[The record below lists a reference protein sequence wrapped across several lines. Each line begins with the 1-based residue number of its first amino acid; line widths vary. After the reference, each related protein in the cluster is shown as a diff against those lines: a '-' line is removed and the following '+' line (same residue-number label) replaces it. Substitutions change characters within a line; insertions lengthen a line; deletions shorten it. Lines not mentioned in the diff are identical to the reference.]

1 LTEEG
6 TAVVTV
12 DLPEESWVVP
22 YLFSF
27 GKSLRILSPPR
38 LKNRYQEEV
47 AAIYAN
53 LTENEGAN

>member
-1 LTEEG
+1 
-6 TAVVTV
+6 
-12 DLPEESWVVP
+12 VVP

-38 LKNRYQEEV
+38 LKKRYQEEV